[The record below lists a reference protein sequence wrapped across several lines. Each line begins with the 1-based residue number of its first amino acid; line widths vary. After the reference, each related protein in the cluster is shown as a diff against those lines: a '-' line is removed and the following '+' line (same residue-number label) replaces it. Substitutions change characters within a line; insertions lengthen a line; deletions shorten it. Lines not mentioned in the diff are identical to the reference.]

1 MTIEELVDK
10 YIDNTLQ
17 VFGQIENSQHKDN
30 VGRVLGY
37 AKRYMEDAAYYRDQ
51 KRFETALA
59 SVAYCEGL
67 LDALRLLEMVK
78 FQWPAEN
85 K

>member
-17 VFGQIENSQHKDN
+17 VFGQIENSQYKDN
-30 VGRVLGY
+30 VERVLGC